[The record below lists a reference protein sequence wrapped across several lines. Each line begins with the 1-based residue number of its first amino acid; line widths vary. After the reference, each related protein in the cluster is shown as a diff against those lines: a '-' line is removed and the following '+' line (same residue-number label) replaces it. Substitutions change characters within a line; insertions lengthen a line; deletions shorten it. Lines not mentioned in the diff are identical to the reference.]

1 MQIKTLFSPRLIA
14 NFFIAVDAVTV
25 NKVRSLLTALGIIFG
40 VAAVIAMLAIGNG
53 AQQEILNQIKL
64 VGVNNIVVKPII
76 EQKEEKLQE
85 AVGQKDKKKFSPGL
99 TIRDVKS
106 IKESIPGLTTVS
118 PEIILDSYVIRNGI
132 RRSAKLVG
140 VETSYFDI
148 YNFELNEGNFFNDKQ
163 KRLGLPVCI
172 IGYGIKSKFFPA
184 EDPIGKNIKLGNNW
198 LTIVG
203 VLAERKLSSASISK
217 LGIRD
222 FNMDV
227 YAPLQTILIRFKDRD
242 RVTAEAIRLASMQS
256 RGMVFSNDASDKNV
270 NETEKKNYHQLD
282 RLVVQVKETP
292 KLQSTAEIISRL
304 LARKH
309 YEVVDYEI
317 EIPELLL
324 KQQQRTNDIFNYVLG
339 AIAGISLLVG
349 GIGIMNI
356 MLASVLERIKEIGLR
371 LSLGAKKSDVVQQ
384 FLFEAIMISVSGG
397 IIGVVLGVSIAYAVA
412 ALANIP
418 TLITFSS
425 IVLSFGVAAAV
436 GLIFGIAPA
445 RRAAQQDPITSLRY
459 E

>member
-1 MQIKTLFSPRLIA
+1 MLTQRLLANLYIA
-14 NFFIAVDAVTV
+14 IDAVIA

-53 AQQEILNQIKL
+53 AQKEILDQIKL
-64 VGVNNIVVKPII
+64 VGVNNIVIKPIV
-76 EQKEEKLQE
+76 EQQEEKIE
-85 AVGQKDKKKFSPGL
+85 EEVGQREKKKFSPGL
-99 TIRDVKS
+99 TVRDV
-106 IKESIPGLTTVS
+106 ESIEATIPGIAKMS
-118 PEIILDSYVIRNGI
+118 PEIIIDTYVIRNGL

-140 VETSYFDI
+140 VEPTYFDI
-148 YNFELNEGNFFNDKQ
+148 YNFELGEGQIFNEEQRHRGS
-163 KRLGLPVCI
+163 PVCI
-172 IGYGIKSKFFPA
+172 IGYSIKAKFFPK
-184 EDPIGKNIKLGNNW
+184 ENPIGKSIKVGQHW

-203 VLAERKLSSASISK
+203 LLNERLVSEASISK

-222 FNMDV
+222 FNMDI
-227 YAPLQTILIRFKDRD
+227 YIPLQSVLIRYKDRD
-242 RVTAEAIRLASMQS
+242 KITSEQLRLASQRS
-256 RGMVFSNDASDKNV
+256 RGRGFGNAD
-270 NETEKKNYHQLD
+270 ETEETEEDKTNYHQLD
-282 RLVVQVKETP
+282 RLVIQVEATELLSP
-292 KLQSTAEIISRL
+292 SAEIISRL
-304 LARKH
+304 LERKH
-309 YEVVDYEI
+309 FNVIDYEI

-371 LSLGAKKSDVVQQ
+371 LSIGAKKTDVVQQ

-397 IIGVVLGVSIAYAVA
+397 LIGVVLGISMAFVVSEVA
-412 ALANIP
+412 DIP
-418 TLITFSS
+418 TIVTFSS
-425 IVLSFGVAAAV
+425 IILSFGVAATV

-445 RRAAQQDPITSLRY
+445 RRAASQDPITSLRY